1 MTCNRLYAAIGVFFM
16 GFLAAFAAQASPVP
30 LNASSASLAVK
41 LQNATSV
48 APVFVGPLPAPL
60 APTEAALELKGSS
73 LAPSLALSV
82 SDLPPVAQDG
92 EKKIILVQRLV
103 EAGNDMAQH
112 SLEAAVTAEKTV
124 EGWQQKGVASW
135 YGPGFHGRKTASGER
150 YDMNEMTAAHRTL
163 PIPSY
168 AKVTNLANGK
178 EVIVRINDRGPFHSN
193 RVMDVSYGAAKKLG
207 MVNSGTARVRV
218 EQLVPGQLAQADT
231 AQPMFV
237 SLQKFDQVQ
246 DAQAYLQRVNALVSK
261 EQHGKKVNM
270 VREGDKYV
278 VQVGPFQSHEKT
290 EPIKKTMLTA
300 L

>member
-1 MTCNRLYAAIGVFFM
+1 
-16 GFLAAFAAQASPVP
+16 
-30 LNASSASLAVK
+30 
-41 LQNATSV
+41 
-48 APVFVGPLPAPL
+48 
-60 APTEAALELKGSS
+60 
-73 LAPSLALSV
+73 
-82 SDLPPVAQDG
+82 
-92 EKKIILVQRLV
+92 
-103 EAGNDMAQH
+103 
-112 SLEAAVTAEKTV
+112 
-124 EGWQQKGVASW
+124 
-135 YGPGFHGRKTASGER
+135 
-150 YDMNEMTAAHRTL
+150 MNEMTAAHRTL

-193 RVMDVSYGAAKKLG
+193 RVMDVSFGAAKKLG

-218 EQLVPGQLAQADT
+218 EQLVPGRLAQADT
-231 AQPMFV
+231 AQPTFV

-261 EQHGKKVNM
+261 EQHGKKVSM

-290 EPIKKTMLTA
+290 EPIKQNMLTA